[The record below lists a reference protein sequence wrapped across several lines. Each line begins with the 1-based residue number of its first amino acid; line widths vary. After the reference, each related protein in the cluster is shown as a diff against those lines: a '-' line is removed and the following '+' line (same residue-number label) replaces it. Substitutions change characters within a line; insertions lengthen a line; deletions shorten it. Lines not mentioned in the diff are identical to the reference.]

1 MATAASTDGLS
12 LWRTTVRHFSLVENI
27 LAEIESMAYFPN
39 SPILFHSLVLLEP
52 PSQVSLQQNGRV
64 GQLRVSWQ
72 AKAPKYFEDN
82 VMFMIRY
89 SSEGL
94 VKTAKVVR

>member
-12 LWRTTVRHFSLVENI
+12 LWRTTVRHFSLTENI
-27 LAEIESMAYFPN
+27 LKKLNLWRIFQ
-39 SPILFHSLVLLEP
+39 ILQSFLHSLVLLEP

-64 GQLRVSWQ
+64 GQLQVSWQ